1 MPRAAASRFCVFTR
15 ILNLPQGIFIPTA
28 GNIHTNWLVKLPTTV
43 GTEISQ
49 PSGSCMPAGIFAHSI
64 MLSSVPDELTST
76 NPLAG
81 LVRRRR
87 GRGGGGGGR
96 GRAETAA
103 YTATDGAA
111 SQGAEQRGAAPR
123 RRPA

>member
-1 MPRAAASRFCVFTR
+1 
-15 ILNLPQGIFIPTA
+15 
-28 GNIHTNWLVKLPTTV
+28 
-43 GTEISQ
+43 
-49 PSGSCMPAGIFAHSI
+49 MPAGIFAHSI

-81 LVRRRR
+81 FVRRRR

-103 YTATDGAA
+103 YTATDGVA